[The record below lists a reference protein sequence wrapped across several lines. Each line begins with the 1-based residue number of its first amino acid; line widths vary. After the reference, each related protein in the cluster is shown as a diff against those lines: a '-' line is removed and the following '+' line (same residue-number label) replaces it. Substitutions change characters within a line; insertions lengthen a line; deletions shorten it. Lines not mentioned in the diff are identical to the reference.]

1 MGPNT
6 CLELNK
12 YYTATAYYSHYIP
25 ILISVI
31 LVVFTLTKSKF
42 SFLARIFCYFIIGF
56 CIWLIGDVITWTSP
70 NYDLIAS
77 VWAPLDYINIIFYL
91 FGAYFFIAL
100 VRGRDIALWQKI
112 ALFGLALPAW
122 GIAVTNQSVTGF
134 NLPVCEAFNSEFL
147 TQYKLLVETAV
158 VIFILVYALFQF
170 WKGEKSM
177 RKQLSIVAFALVLF
191 FSVFGYSEY
200 YASQYAVYW
209 FNLYSLFVLPV
220 FLFLIIYSITN
231 LEIFQIRLIGS
242 QLLAYVLI
250 IMVGSQ
256 FFFLQNTTQKTL
268 TVVTF
273 VLSLGFGLLLVRS
286 GKREETAR
294 KKVEKLAG
302 ELEEANSNLKELDR
316 QKDELLGMVSHQ
328 LATPV
333 TSMRWY
339 LEMFEDGDMGT
350 MPPEQIATI
359 KKMQSIVQDLSDL
372 VSMILD
378 VSRIQLGRLKLEPR
392 PLDIQEFVADIMS
405 VIEPKAQ
412 ERGVIFNKLIATNL
426 PTTPLDKKYT
436 RMAIENLLTNA
447 VKYTPKGGEVRFT
460 AEVRGSNLYF
470 EVKDTGCGIPK
481 EDQGKIFG
489 KLFRASN
496 VRNSIDGNGF
506 GLYVAKGATENQ
518 NGKIW
523 FESEEGK
530 GTTFFVELPIV
541 SQVAAPQ
548 EPAADGTKTS
558 A

>member
-1 MGPNT
+1 
-6 CLELNK
+6 
-12 YYTATAYYSHYIP
+12 
-25 ILISVI
+25 
-31 LVVFTLTKSKF
+31 
-42 SFLARIFCYFIIGF
+42 
-56 CIWLIGDVITWTSP
+56 
-70 NYDLIAS
+70 
-77 VWAPLDYINIIFYL
+77 
-91 FGAYFFIAL
+91 
-100 VRGRDIALWQKI
+100 
-112 ALFGLALPAW
+112 
-122 GIAVTNQSVTGF
+122 
-134 NLPVCEAFNSEFL
+134 
-147 TQYKLLVETAV
+147 
-158 VIFILVYALFQF
+158 
-170 WKGEKSM
+170 
-177 RKQLSIVAFALVLF
+177 
-191 FSVFGYSEY
+191 
-200 YASQYAVYW
+200 
-209 FNLYSLFVLPV
+209 
-220 FLFLIIYSITN
+220 
-231 LEIFQIRLIGS
+231 
-242 QLLAYVLI
+242 
-250 IMVGSQ
+250 MVGSQ